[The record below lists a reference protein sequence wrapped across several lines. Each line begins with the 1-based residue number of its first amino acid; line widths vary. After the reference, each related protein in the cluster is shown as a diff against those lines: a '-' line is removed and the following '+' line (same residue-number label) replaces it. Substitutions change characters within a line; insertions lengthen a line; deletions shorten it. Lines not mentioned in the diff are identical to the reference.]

1 MTEPFHLMDDS
12 YFLIKN
18 WQKINPRIFAG
29 FTTKMGG
36 ISSGPYFNNNM
47 GLHVG
52 DDNAKVV
59 YNRNQFAKKINFPIS
74 NWVCC
79 EQTHGSNVQYIAE
92 TDWGKGTESYGDSL
106 KDCDGIYTD
115 KGDTLLALCFA
126 DCVPIYFFAPKYGL
140 FGIVHAGWKGTVKNI
155 SHSLIEQWRSR
166 GIPVEKIFV
175 TIGPSICNQCYIVD
189 NKIIDQV
196 EKLPLNAVQRFYT
209 QVEKSQYQIDLK
221 ALNQALL
228 ENEGILPDNIQVS
241 GLCSSCEQTYFYS
254 HRRDKGQTG
263 RMIGFIGIREA

>member
-36 ISSGPYFNNNM
+36 ISNGPYFNNNM

-59 YNRNQFAKKINFPIS
+59 FNRNQFAKKINFPIS

-241 GLCSSCEQTYFYS
+241 GLCSSCDQTYFYS